1 MGMKWKEENREKI
14 PVMRSRGKVEY
25 LVFPGL
31 EKTGAVDHLFST
43 RLGGVSRAHLGT
55 MNLSFTRGD
64 KEEYVRENYRRI
76 AETIN
81 CEIGDFV
88 FSHQTHTA
96 NVRIITGKDRGKGLT
111 EPLDY
116 KDVDGLVTCESG
128 IVLSAFFADCVPL
141 FFVDPVNKV
150 IGLSHSGWRGTI
162 GRIGEKTIE
171 RMEELGAMRECI
183 RAAIGPSI
191 CRDCYEVGEDVASI
205 FKQEFSEHQEEIL
218 KDKGEDKYL
227 LNLWKANELIL
238 LEAGIRME
246 NLETTNLCTCCNPEL
261 LFSHRASQGMR
272 GNLGAFLR
280 LKKS

>member
-1 MGMKWKEENREKI
+1 MKWKEEDKEKI

-25 LVFPGL
+25 LAFPGL

-43 RLGGVSRAHLGT
+43 RLGGVSREHLGT

-76 AETIN
+76 AEAIN

-116 KDVDGLVTCESG
+116 QDVDGLVTREPG

-171 RMEELGAMRECI
+171 RMEELGALRECI

-191 CRDCYEVGEDVASI
+191 CRDCYEVGEDVASV
-205 FKQEFSEHQEEIL
+205 FKQEFLEHQEEIL
-218 KDKGEDKYL
+218 KDKGEGKYL
-227 LNLWKANELIL
+227 LNLWKVNELIL

-246 NLETTNLCTCCNPEL
+246 NLETTNLCTCCNHEL